1 MTQSISSKTR
11 NIGAL
16 LGLAASL
23 AIGTA
28 AGTAAAADTGFTT
41 LGAVEFSQGTL
52 LVQTA
57 AGSNYVSMLTAGV
70 GCTAH
75 NKNIDTLKSWL
86 SMGQAALLSGKTVK
100 IYFTACGGSNYISTF
115 DIWN

>member
-1 MTQSISSKTR
+1 MNNGITR
-11 NIGAL
+11 KSRRTGAI

-23 AIGTA
+23 AIGTVA
-28 AGTAAAADTGFTT
+28 SVAAAADTGLTT
-41 LGAVEFSQGTL
+41 LNAVEFSQGSL

-57 AGSNYVSMLTAGV
+57 NGSNYVGMLTAGA

-75 NKNIDTLKSWL
+75 NKNLDTLKSWL
-86 SMGQAALLSGKTVK
+86 SMGQAALLSGKRVK
-100 IYFTACGGSNYISTF
+100 LYFTACGGSNYISAF

>member
-1 MTQSISSKTR
+1 MSNSISRKTR

-28 AGTAAAADTGFTT
+28 AGTAAAADTGLTT
-41 LGAVEFSQGTL
+41 LNAVEFSQGAL

-57 AGSNYVSMLTAGV
+57 SGSNYVGLLTAGA
-70 GCTAH
+70 GCTTH

-86 SMGQAALLSGKTVK
+86 SMGQAALLSGKRVK
-100 IYFTACGGSNYISTF
+100 IYFTACGGQNYISTF
-115 DIWN
+115 DVWN